1 MHFFRDAVTRIENDA
16 ITKWKQSGKK
26 VVGYTCSYVPPEIF
40 HAAGILPVRLRGIET
55 EGMEI
60 GDAYF
65 GPFICSFPKCLL
77 QLAGKGVF
85 SFLDGVL
92 IIPGCDAMRRLDEC
106 WRKAGEDH
114 QGIVPAWFEY
124 FDVPHKSEVHG
135 MKWFVQEIRNL
146 VARIEQQFGV
156 SITGTA
162 LRESIR
168 EYNRG
173 RRLLKAVEA
182 LRAEKNVR
190 VSGTEVFT
198 ATVAGTVLPREE
210 YTRQLE
216 KWLADLARRESLGNG
231 KKRLMVIG
239 SISDEIDLFQLI
251 ESGSDSVV
259 VAENLC
265 FGVRFEGNEIPE
277 DGDPI
282 LSLARHYL
290 ETSICPRMF
299 GKYKQRLALLKEK
312 IERARV
318 DGVIMQNIRFC
329 DLHGS
334 ENGLFERDLEAEGVP
349 CLRIEREYGPLTETG
364 RIKLRM
370 DAFLER
376 IA

>member
-1 MHFFRDAVTRIENDA
+1 MHYFLDAASRIKNDA
-16 ITKWKQSGKK
+16 ITQWQQSGKK
-26 VVGYTCSYVPPEIF
+26 VVGYTCSFVPPEIF

-92 IIPGCDAMRRLDEC
+92 IVPGCDSMRRLDEC

-124 FDVPHKSEVHG
+124 FDVPHKSEAHG
-135 MKWFVQEIRNL
+135 MKWFVEEIRSL
-146 VARIEQQFGV
+146 VDRIERQFGV
-156 SITGTA
+156 SITEDA

-168 EYNRG
+168 EHNRG
-173 RRLLKAVEA
+173 RRLLKAVED
-182 LRAEKNVR
+182 LRAEDNVK
-190 VSGTEVFT
+190 VSGTDVFA

-216 KWLADLARRESLGNG
+216 KWLADLALREPLDKG
-231 KKRLMVIG
+231 KKRLMVLG
-239 SISDEIDLFQLI
+239 SISDDIELFQLI
-251 ESGSDSVV
+251 EGRTGAVV

-265 FGVRFEGNEIPE
+265 FGVRYEGNEIPE
-277 DGDPI
+277 DGDPVA
-282 LSLARHYL
+282 SLARHYL
-290 ETSICPRMF
+290 DTSVCPRMF
-299 GKYKQRLALLKEK
+299 GKYKQRLALVKEK

-334 ENGLFERDLEAEGVP
+334 ENGLFERDLEAEGIP
-349 CLRIEREYGPLTETG
+349 CLRVEREYGPLTETG
-364 RIKLRM
+364 RIKLRI

>member
-1 MHFFRDAVTRIENDA
+1 MRTFVDAATRIENHA
-16 ITKWKQSGKK
+16 IQHWKKSGKK
-26 VVGYTCSYVPPEIF
+26 IVGYTCSYVPPEIF

-55 EGMEI
+55 DGTEI

-92 IIPGCDAMRRLDEC
+92 ITPGCDAMRRLHEC
-106 WRKAGEDH
+106 WRKAGKDYK
-114 QGIVPAWFEY
+114 GILPDWFDY

-135 MKWFVQEIRNL
+135 MKWFVQEIQNL
-146 VARIEQQFGV
+146 IKRIEQHFEV
-156 SITGTA
+156 SITDTA
-162 LRESIR
+162 LRESIK

-173 RRLLKAVEA
+173 RRLLKTVED
-182 LRAEKNVR
+182 LRTEENIK
-190 VSGTEVFT
+190 VSGTDVFA
-198 ATVAGTVLPREE
+198 ATVAGTVLPRESYNNE
-210 YTRQLE
+210 LE
-216 KWLADLARRESLGNG
+216 TWLAGLSSEDPMGNG

-251 ESGSDSVV
+251 ESETDAVI

-265 FGVRFEGNEIPE
+265 FGIRFEGNEIPE
-277 DGDPI
+277 DGNPVV
-282 LSLARHYL
+282 SLAKHYL
-290 ETSICPRMF
+290 EKSVCPRMF
-299 GKYKQRLALLKEK
+299 GRYKDRLALLRKK
-312 IERARV
+312 IKQARV

-334 ENGLFERDLEAEGVP
+334 ENGLFERDLEAEGIP
-349 CLRIEREYGPLTETG
+349 CLRLEREYGPLTETG
-364 RIKLRM
+364 RMKLRIS
-370 DAFLER
+370 AFLER

>member
-1 MHFFRDAVTRIENDA
+1 MHFFHDAATRIENDA
-16 ITKWKQSGKK
+16 ITRWKQSGKK

-55 EGMEI
+55 DGMEI

-146 VARIEQQFGV
+146 IERIEQQFGV
-156 SITGTA
+156 SITAAA

-173 RRLLKAVEA
+173 RRLLKAVED
-182 LRAEKNVR
+182 LRAEENLR
-190 VSGTEVFT
+190 VSGTDVFSRHHCRNRSAQRGIHP
-198 ATVAGTVLPREE
+198 ATGKMAGRSWRKRPSGERE
-210 YTRQLE
+210 
-216 KWLADLARRESLGNG
+216 K
-231 KKRLMVIG
+231 
-239 SISDEIDLFQLI
+239 EID
-251 ESGSDSVV
+251 G
-259 VAENLC
+259 
-265 FGVRFEGNEIPE
+265 
-277 DGDPI
+277 
-282 LSLARHYL
+282 H
-290 ETSICPRMF
+290 
-299 GKYKQRLALLKEK
+299 
-312 IERARV
+312 
-318 DGVIMQNIRFC
+318 
-329 DLHGS
+329 
-334 ENGLFERDLEAEGVP
+334 
-349 CLRIEREYGPLTETG
+349 REHQ
-364 RIKLRM
+364 
-370 DAFLER
+370 
-376 IA
+376 